1 MKNVLNLFFILLV
14 LIFFWSTY
22 DYYSSNKNI
31 KVKEFNHKNI
41 DEIINKNISNI
52 PILKNDT
59 KNVIEFNNSI
69 TSKTNIDKPR
79 NFWDLLKSK

>member
-1 MKNVLNLFFILLV
+1 MKNVLNLFFILFI

-52 PILKNDT
+52 PILKNIGLTMQKFPTDRSNLWILT
-59 KNVIEFNNSI
+59 
-69 TSKTNIDKPR
+69 T
-79 NFWDLLKSK
+79 